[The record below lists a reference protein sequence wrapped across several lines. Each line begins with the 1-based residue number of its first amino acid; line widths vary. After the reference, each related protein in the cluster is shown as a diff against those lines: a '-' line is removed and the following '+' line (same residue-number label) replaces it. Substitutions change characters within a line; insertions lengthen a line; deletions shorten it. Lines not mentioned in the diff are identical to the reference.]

1 MAKCLGRI
9 HLTSVGVVGTD
20 WLVEPAFEGECR
32 EFVEPQ
38 YEDVEAK
45 ALQVVDCRKI
55 GKTEY
60 HLHVVDRN

>member
-1 MAKCLGRI
+1 M
-9 HLTSVGVVGTD
+9 GVVGTD